1 MRLIHSVQSRPSHQ
15 GPKVA
20 HIRLQ
25 LTATFDTLCACR
37 GSGFGL
43 SDCLWRVIQPRG
55 TPYND
60 IATVI
65 QPSNIKVLMRS
76 SCTLIFYQLHIF
88 IAFAMLPKERAY
100 EMRLLK
106 RWQPIGITCSL
117 PDIGCEFESPIVG
130 DLRHDF
136 WPRQH
141 DALQFVSIH
150 RAF

>member
-25 LTATFDTLCACR
+25 LAVTFDTLCACR

-43 SDCLWRVIQPRG
+43 SDSLWRVIQPRG

-76 SCTLIFYQLHIF
+76 SCALIFYQIHIL

-100 EMRLLK
+100 EMRLL
-106 RWQPIGITCSL
+106 
-117 PDIGCEFESPIVG
+117 ES
-130 DLRHDF
+130 
-136 WPRQH
+136 W
-141 DALQFVSIH
+141 
-150 RAF
+150 